1 MSKRSV
7 SPSPWA
13 TSVLRYPRS
22 SIVGLPRGRGS
33 SAILHQG
40 SVTSLEHDVEF
51 VAQSPFRLRR
61 FEVEGGNHT
70 ITSLCVAHRLED
82 RVPGEVHLGYEPASE
97 RRTEQREMYVR
108 RSPGVVVI
116 LSRVSPRL
124 DRDEPVA
131 AVIVAEAAA
140 R

>member
-7 SPSPWA
+7 SPSSWA
-13 TSVLRYPRS
+13 TSVLRNSRS

-51 VAQSPFRLRR
+51 VVQSPFRLRR

-82 RVPGEVHLGYEPASE
+82 RVLLEERVPGEVHLGYEPAPE
-97 RRTEQREMYVR
+97 RRTEQREMYVAGR
-108 RSPGVVVI
+108 QA
-116 LSRVSPRL
+116 LW
-124 DRDEPVA
+124 
-131 AVIVAEAAA
+131 
-140 R
+140 